1 MNETDSAHNDE
12 AQASDVLSSSAT
24 SITEE
29 EYIYTPLEDNHVRL
43 LEILPGNDK
52 DPIQCRF
59 HIVSR
64 DELDAL
70 PYGALS
76 YTWGTTKP
84 DKRIFIDGKF
94 VLITS
99 NLEDALFEFRRQPP
113 ELPPLLHHLRLKAA
127 REELDRLKEQLY
139 KLTNVNDSEPEL
151 ATIDDLY
158 KRVSTYIWFGQCNDR
173 GILENLVDEFI
184 TVAANLWNRIAIR
197 KGISRFKQTQRYLW
211 VDSICINQ
219 KNAKERANQVR
230 LMTKIYL
237 QASLLVVW
245 LGLGTS
251 DNIEKYEVTSR
262 VFDEIVRYTTTWTW
276 TPGEHPS
283 LEGWVDEQS
292 CEASDRRAVTDVLAE
307 LIQHPYFTRVWVVQ
321 EYILGTFGHDALEG
335 LGRIVTC
342 VGSFR
347 FRNFVSIA
355 AGLLMRWPLLNKEII
370 NATIKDTPFEL
381 LLSRMAPAVGLSFSR
396 NQYYEYANQNPPASP
411 ALTQL
416 MLLKLVAETAATRQ
430 ATDPRD
436 HIYSVLGLVENC
448 FFKNGARFVSDS
460 LVIDYEASVEAVY
473 SSFVKEIMFSTRR
486 LDVLVFCYG
495 SNLGWSWSPD
505 WSTISSFQAGTV
517 ASSIRNIGYDFLEM
531 LPFNVSPGTVCDARF
546 NDDKMTLTVSGF
558 RLSW

>member
-99 NLEDALFEFRRQPP
+99 NLEDAL
-113 ELPPLLHHLRLKAA
+113 
-127 REELDRLKEQLY
+127 
-139 KLTNVNDSEPEL
+139 
-151 ATIDDLY
+151 
-158 KRVSTYIWFGQCNDR
+158 
-173 GILENLVDEFI
+173 
-184 TVAANLWNRIAIR
+184 IAIR

-245 LGLGTS
+245 LGL
-251 DNIEKYEVTSR
+251 
-262 VFDEIVRYTTTWTW
+262 
-276 TPGEHPS
+276 
-283 LEGWVDEQS
+283 
-292 CEASDRRAVTDVLAE
+292 
-307 LIQHPYFTRVWVVQ
+307 
-321 EYILGTFGHDALEG
+321 
-335 LGRIVTC
+335 
-342 VGSFR
+342 
-347 FRNFVSIA
+347 
-355 AGLLMRWPLLNKEII
+355 
-370 NATIKDTPFEL
+370 
-381 LLSRMAPAVGLSFSR
+381 
-396 NQYYEYANQNPPASP
+396 
-411 ALTQL
+411 
-416 MLLKLVAETAATRQ
+416 
-430 ATDPRD
+430 
-436 HIYSVLGLVENC
+436 
-448 FFKNGARFVSDS
+448 
-460 LVIDYEASVEAVY
+460 
-473 SSFVKEIMFSTRR
+473 
-486 LDVLVFCYG
+486 
-495 SNLGWSWSPD
+495 
-505 WSTISSFQAGTV
+505 
-517 ASSIRNIGYDFLEM
+517 
-531 LPFNVSPGTVCDARF
+531 
-546 NDDKMTLTVSGF
+546 
-558 RLSW
+558 